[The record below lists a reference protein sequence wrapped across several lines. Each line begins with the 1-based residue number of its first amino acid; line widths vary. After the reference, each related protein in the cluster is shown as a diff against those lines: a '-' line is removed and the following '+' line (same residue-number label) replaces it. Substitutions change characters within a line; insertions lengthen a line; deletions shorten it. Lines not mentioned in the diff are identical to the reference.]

1 MTAIAAH
8 LCRLY
13 LTGTSTGYTTATPLN
28 EISGG
33 ADTSFQFPIGT
44 VSAERAQVLDPATAQ
59 DFDDSLGSTVAP
71 DTIDHLF
78 GIANFNSAVTNSPIQ
93 VGGSTGINY
102 LPLYEVGTVTD
113 FSISVSSDILDRS
126 TMDGGVF
133 RDKMNG
139 LVDLSGSLTLLETPN
154 QDYDP
159 SGNDIKLFDL
169 LSDGTPKVLEIK
181 FDPDSTQVFRAFI
194 VIESYENTGA
204 VDGLVE
210 TSISFQGAPQSTIE
224 TGTSTG
230 SAYSFGDIGS

>member
-13 LTGTSTGYTTATPLN
+13 MTGTSSNATSGTLN
-28 EISGG
+28 NLGGGTSWQIPKSGN
-33 ADTSFQFPIGT
+33 Q
-44 VSAERAQVLDPATAQ
+44 QVLDPSKAQ
-59 DFDDSLGSTVAP
+59 QFDDGATTVP
-71 DTIDHLF
+71 YTTIDHLF
-78 GIANFNSAVTNSPIQ
+78 GIVNFDPAEATVEIDD
-93 VGGSTGINY
+93 INY

-126 TMDGGVF
+126 TMDGGAF

-154 QDYDP
+154 QDYNTTVTP
-159 SGNDIKLFDL
+159 PPELGEIKLFDL

-181 FDPDSTQVFRAFI
+181 FDPDSDQVFRAFI